1 VIEPEPDTAPRGT
14 RRPPSGFPLE
24 VSLKGQEQNT
34 TLRSAQNFSPPPQPH
49 RKPNRRKQRAHTSQT
64 IHEHIFKAIISIEDI
79 YNAMAKQTARD
90 RCWNRI
96 LSLILKGG
104 VVGKA
109 DLTKPES
116 VSDRTAADLLHTME
130 EMGWIKRDPVPGPKP
145 DKWRQGQQLPATLH
159 TESE

>member
-1 VIEPEPDTAPRGT
+1 MNIY
-14 RRPPSGFPLE
+14 
-24 VSLKGQEQNT
+24 
-34 TLRSAQNFSPPPQPH
+34 
-49 RKPNRRKQRAHTSQT
+49 
-64 IHEHIFKAIISIEDI
+64 FKAIISIEDI

>member
-1 VIEPEPDTAPRGT
+1 VIEPEPDTAPRGEPDG
-14 RRPPSGFPLE
+14 RRRVPLE

-34 TLRSAQNFSPPPQPH
+34 TPAPRKNFSPHPH
-49 RKPNRRKQRAHTSQT
+49 SHTANLTDETERAHTSQT

-116 VSDRTAADLLHTME
+116 VSDRTAADLLHTMDGRNG
-130 EMGWIKRDPVPGPKP
+130 M
-145 DKWRQGQQLPATLH
+145 DKTRSCPRT
-159 TESE
+159 

>member
-1 VIEPEPDTAPRGT
+1 
-14 RRPPSGFPLE
+14 

-34 TLRSAQNFSPPPQPH
+34 TLRSAQNFSPTPSH
-49 RKPNRRKQRAHTSQT
+49 TANLTDETEAHTSQT

-130 EMGWIKRDPVPGPKP
+130 EMGWISDPVPGPKP
-145 DKWRQGQQLPATLH
+145 DKWRQGQQLPATLLH
-159 TESE
+159 RIRIATVQLLPVFFC